1 MQRTPEAQAV
11 YATSTAA
18 HAAHLLLSAL
28 APLTERDD
36 DADITLPAAALQG
49 LLEDLVNELH
59 GLYVGQMAAHQRTAR
74 EAQP

>member
-1 MQRTPEAQAV
+1 MQRTPEDQAV

-28 APLTERDD
+28 APLTDRDD

-59 GLYVGQMAAHQRTAR
+59 GLYVSRMTANQRAAQ